1 LGEIVRELQDLEK
14 FEMETL
20 RVLNRIRMLDR
31 LYFGGGTMLRLCH
44 NLNRY
49 STDLDFW
56 LKSTEDPGLYFE
68 RIRQAFSDIFT
79 VKDAEDKKNTLLF
92 EIHSSESVRNLVVE
106 IRKDQSEFSWERR
119 IAFSSFSKIQVV
131 VRALTLQQMMQNKI
145 NAFLNRKLI
154 RDCFDIEFL
163 LFRAVSLNVKK
174 EKMEEMLEIMDRFT
188 DRDFKVSL
196 GSLLEAKDRSF
207 CIENRF
213 QFLREELRKQIR

>member
-1 LGEIVRELQDLEK
+1 VQELQDLEK

-56 LKSTEDPGLYFE
+56 LKSTEDPWLYFE
-68 RIRQAFSDIFT
+68 KIRQAFSDIFT
-79 VKDAEDKKNTLLF
+79 IKDAENKRNTLLL
-92 EIHSSESVRNLVVE
+92 EINSPESVRNLVVE
-106 IRKDQSEFSWERR
+106 IRKDQSEFRWERR

-131 VRALTLQQMMQNKI
+131 VRALTLEQMMQNKI

-154 RDCFDIEFL
+154 RDCFDIESL
-163 LFRAVSLNVKK
+163 LFRGVALNAEK
-174 EKMEEMLEIMDRFT
+174 ERMEEMLKIMDRFT

-213 QFLREELRKQIR
+213 QFLREELRKKILLGRE

>member
-1 LGEIVRELQDLEK
+1 VRELQDLEK

-56 LKSTEDPGLYFE
+56 LKSTEDPGFYFE
-68 RIRQAFSDIFT
+68 KIRQAFSDIFT

-92 EIHSSESVRNLVVE
+92 EINSTESVRNLVVE
-106 IRKDQSEFSWERR
+106 IRKNQSEFNWERR

-131 VRALTLQQMMQNKI
+131 VRALTLEQMMQNKV

-154 RDCFDIEFL
+154 RDCFDIESL
-163 LFRAVSLNVKK
+163 LFRGVALNIEK
-174 EKMEEMLEIMDRFT
+174 ERIKEMLEIMDRFT
-188 DRDFKVSL
+188 DKDFKVSL

-213 QFLREELRKQIR
+213 QFLREEIGRKMMQ

>member
-1 LGEIVRELQDLEK
+1 
-14 FEMETL
+14 METL
-20 RVLNRIRMLDR
+20 RILNRIRILDR

-68 RIRQAFSDIFT
+68 RIHQAFSNIFT

-92 EIHSSESVRNLVVE
+92 EINSPESVRNLVME
-106 IRKDQSEFSWERR
+106 IRKDQSEFNWERR

-131 VRALTLQQMMQNKI
+131 VRALTLEQMMQNKI
-145 NAFLNRKLI
+145 NAFLDRKLI

-163 LFRAVSLNVKK
+163 LFRGVALNVKK
-174 EKMEEMLEIMDRFT
+174 ERMEEMLEIIDRFT

-196 GSLLEAKDRSF
+196 GSLLEAKDRFF

-213 QFLREELRKQIR
+213 QFLREELRKQNFPKKE

>member
-1 LGEIVRELQDLEK
+1 MG
-14 FEMETL
+14 TL

-56 LKSTEDPGLYFE
+56 LKSTENPGLYFKK
-68 RIRQAFSDIFT
+68 IRQAFSDIFT
-79 VKDAEDKKNTLLF
+79 VRDAENKKNTLLF
-92 EIHSSESVRNLVVE
+92 EIHSAESVRNLVVE
-106 IRKDQSEFSWERR
+106 IRKDQSAFSWERR
-119 IAFSSFSKIQVV
+119 IAFSSFSKIQVA
-131 VRALTLQQMMQNKI
+131 VRALTPEQMMQNKT

-163 LFRAVSLNVKK
+163 LFRGVSLNVEK

-196 GSLLEAKDRSF
+196 GSLLDAKDRSF

-213 QFLREELRKQIR
+213 RFLREELRKKILLGRE